1 MLLAARLVPLLFH
14 HLGTLNRRFLGNNP
28 ALGIVLALSQR
39 LLDYVNPLD
48 QNTVLRRIGRKDFAD
63 LAPVLTS
70 DHHHHVV
77 SFHVQILHELEH
89 LGSERNNL
97 GKILVA
103 QLARYGSKNTRP
115 LRVVL
120 IVNDHHGVIVES
132 HVRTVGAAQR
142 RPRPD
147 DHTRYNFALF
157 HRSICRGFLHMRLND
172 IANPRK
178 ELLVSENANR
188 PRHAGAGVVRNI
200 QMGANL
206 NHTSTFSIPVAFSTT
221 CTNRHRFSL
230 LSGRDSTMRTLSPTP
245 ASLFSSCA

>member
-1 MLLAARLVPLLFH
+1 MLLAARLVPVLFH

-39 LLDYVNPLD
+39 LLDYINPLD
-48 QNTVLRRIGRKDFAD
+48 RNTILGRIGSKYFAD

-77 SFHVQILHELEH
+77 SFHVQILHDLEH

-120 IVNDHHGVIVES
+120 VVNDHYSVIVES
-132 HVRTVGAAQR
+132 HVKTVGAAQR
-142 RPRPD
+142 RTRTN
-147 DHTRYNFALF
+147 DHTRYDFALH
-157 HRSICRGFLHMRLND
+157 HRSVWRGFLHMRLDD
-172 IANPRK
+172 IANPRVAF
-178 ELLVSENANR
+178 LVSENANR
-188 PRHAGAGVVRNI
+188 PRHARAGVVRDI
-200 QMGANL
+200 QMG
-206 NHTSTFSIPVAFSTT
+206 
-221 CTNRHRFSL
+221 
-230 LSGRDSTMRTLSPTP
+230 
-245 ASLFSSCA
+245 